1 MSSLRWLL
9 PLLFLLPA
17 MGHAQRQAAKERNWV
32 FHAGAW
38 LLWNTVHGD
47 RYAAFGPPPIALPLR
62 DRDFSHTRSLAR
74 NSLSP
79 AIGGMVER
87 RIYKSLWM
95 AAGLEFVGRPQK
107 YVFDP
112 DTLAAYPPIAP
123 PPFGLYFKQVI
134 HYWYGLE
141 LPVMVEMKTGDW
153 LIGAGVSVYKN
164 IHSKG
169 VAIRLDGSS
178 YVLYDTPARNSP
190 LLSTAIP
197 KVMFGYDGIGEEKR
211 LRFMLGADVRKKV
224 YGANRRWVDV
234 RFGASVRIGG

>member
-1 MSSLRWLL
+1 
-9 PLLFLLPA
+9 

-141 LPVMVEMKTGDW
+141 LPVMVEMKT
-153 LIGAGVSVYKN
+153 
-164 IHSKG
+164 
-169 VAIRLDGSS
+169 AIGSS
-178 YVLYDTPARNSP
+178 ALEFLFTRTYIVRVLPYALMAQAMSCTIP
-190 LLSTAIP
+190 LRGT
-197 KVMFGYDGIGEEKR
+197 VHC
-211 LRFMLGADVRKKV
+211 
-224 YGANRRWVDV
+224 
-234 RFGASVRIGG
+234 